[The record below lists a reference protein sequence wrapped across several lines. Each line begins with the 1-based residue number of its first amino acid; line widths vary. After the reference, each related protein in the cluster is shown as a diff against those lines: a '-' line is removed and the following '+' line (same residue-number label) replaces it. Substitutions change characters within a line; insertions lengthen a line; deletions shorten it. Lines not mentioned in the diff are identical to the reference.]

1 MLLAEGL
8 QCNVVC
14 SRFPIDKNR
23 TVSHYAAAAR
33 LTGHETERDP
43 AMKTLCW
50 LVAASAL
57 SVAIGLAQEPPA
69 APLLNELMGDIDY
82 ARLLR
87 AAKLTPAQLDS
98 LAQAQAAWLDTAT
111 ATPAVVDSL
120 RDVAVNIAL
129 GKPDHEA
136 YQELGELQRDVQEA
150 QTGHHQ
156 AQQALVK
163 ELTAMFTAEQAEA
176 LCLHSS
182 PVSGLQHMV
191 ETLGRV
197 RKGPDEMWQR
207 VKRDVTANLARM
219 AAQGGAKSVARE
231 ELATWPDAIKKMS
244 DEEFAKALPTLAA
257 EWAKALVPQMMQ
269 RLNNPEAQKE
279 LLRGICYRLLSHPT
293 GYDLVQAVID
303 QHKPPK
309 E

>member
-1 MLLAEGL
+1 
-8 QCNVVC
+8 
-14 SRFPIDKNR
+14 
-23 TVSHYAAAAR
+23 
-33 LTGHETERDP
+33 
-43 AMKTLCW
+43 MKTLCW

-176 LCLHSS
+176 LCLHNS

-219 AAQGGAKSVARE
+219 AAQGGAKDLDRE
-231 ELATWPDAIKKMS
+231 KLATWPDAIKKMS

-269 RLNNPEAQKE
+269 RLNNPEAQRE
-279 LLRGICYRLLSHPT
+279 LLRGICYRLLTHPT
-293 GYDLVQAVID
+293 SYDLVQAVID
-303 QHKPPK
+303 QRKPPK